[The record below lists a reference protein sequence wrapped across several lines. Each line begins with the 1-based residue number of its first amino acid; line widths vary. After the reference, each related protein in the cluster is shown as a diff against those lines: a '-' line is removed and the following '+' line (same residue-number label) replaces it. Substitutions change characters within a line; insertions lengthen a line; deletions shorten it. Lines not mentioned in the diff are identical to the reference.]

1 MTKSLGTLNTQ
12 RESLAAASQCPV
24 WKTRQANMRRE
35 QKAME
40 TTILIVDDDEQF
52 SHLLTEYL
60 KADGYRVLCVQD
72 GVDAVRTV
80 EDDNLDLI
88 VLDVM
93 MPRMDGWEACRRIR
107 QISDVPIIMLSCR
120 TSERDKVRG
129 LELGADDYV
138 AKPVT
143 RTEFVARVRAALR
156 RGAYSLISKPIVEVD
171 GRLIIDR
178 VHCEVHADGRDVSL
192 SPTEYRL
199 LKCLLDNAGRVLTY
213 KTLLTQVWGPEHA
226 NKTDYLKVHVHNLR
240 KKIEK
245 DPENPRYIVTERG
258 LGYRFHMTYPGKGP
272 EGADTPDLHPANRP

>member
-1 MTKSLGTLNTQ
+1 
-12 RESLAAASQCPV
+12 
-24 WKTRQANMRRE
+24 
-35 QKAME
+35 ME

-52 SHLLTEYL
+52 SYLLGEYL
-60 KADGYRVLCVQD
+60 MTDGYRVLCVQD
-72 GVDAVRTV
+72 GVDAVRAV
-80 EDDNLDLI
+80 EDHSIDLI

-129 LELGADDYV
+129 LELGADDYI
-138 AKPVT
+138 AKPVS
-143 RTEFVARVRAALR
+143 RTEFIARVRAALR

-171 GRLIIDR
+171 DRLVIDR
-178 VHCEVHADGRDVSL
+178 VRCEVHADGRDVSL

-213 KTLLTQVWGPEHA
+213 KSLLTQVWGLEHA
-226 NKTDYLKVHVHNLR
+226 DKRDYLKVHVHNLR
-240 KKIEK
+240 KKIEQ

-258 LGYRFHMTYPGKGP
+258 LGYRFRMTYPRKWPKGVD
-272 EGADTPDLHPANRP
+272 APDLHPSDRQ

>member
-1 MTKSLGTLNTQ
+1 
-12 RESLAAASQCPV
+12 
-24 WKTRQANMRRE
+24 
-35 QKAME
+35 ME

-52 SHLLTEYL
+52 SYLLGEYL
-60 KADGYRVLCVQD
+60 MTDGYRVLCVQD
-72 GVDAVRTV
+72 GVDAVRAV
-80 EDDNLDLI
+80 EDHSIDLI

-129 LELGADDYV
+129 LELGADDYI
-138 AKPVT
+138 AKPVS
-143 RTEFVARVRAALR
+143 RTEFIARVRAALR

-171 GRLIIDR
+171 DRLIIDR

-213 KTLLTQVWGPEHA
+213 KSLLTQVWGLEHA
-226 NKTDYLKVHVHNLR
+226 DRTDYLKVHVHNLR
-240 KKIEK
+240 KKIEQ
-245 DPENPRYIVTERG
+245 DPEHPHYILTEQG
-258 LGYRFHMTYPGKGP
+258 LGYRFHMTYSRNWPKGD
-272 EGADTPDLHPANRP
+272 DTPDPQPTDRQ